1 MLNNREFDKNQQML
15 NENEIFVKVQSCM
28 KSELVERIKNDG
40 WLKREQNLAEQNSS
54 TIKKISDLESEQK
67 YLLKRKN
74 QLRWKLFSYERKMV
88 LEKLKVVANRL
99 LREKDTLYELSMQ
112 QVEANELFIRHT
124 YLVNLLKRIE
134 KATSFG
140 ELGISLAEGFEIL
153 RRCNVAVNNAKP
165 TKHSALTSNFL
176 FNSTKLLKQSGATK
190 TQQGPE
196 SEL

>member
-40 WLKREQNLAEQNSS
+40 WLKREQDLAEQNSS

-112 QVEANELFIRHT
+112 QIEANELFIRHT
-124 YLVNLLKRIE
+124 YLVNLLKKIE
-134 KATSFG
+134 KATSFS
-140 ELGISLAEGFEIL
+140 ELGISLDEGAEIL
-153 RRCNVAVNNAKP
+153 RRCNVVVNNVKP
-165 TKHSALTSNFL
+165 TKCSALTSDFL
-176 FNSTKLLKQSGATK
+176 FNSTKLLKQSSTTK